1 MRAPDLRALQA
12 PLKTRYR
19 ETPAAARVTSYA
31 EAELRS
37 GAVQVGVRV
46 GDAFVEAGLHPATG
60 GDGSLRCSGDM
71 LLDALV
77 ACAGVTLQA
86 VAAAMGVTVKSGHL
100 RAEGDWDARG
110 TLGLSP
116 EVPVGC
122 TAVRLMVAL
131 DSNATP
137 DQLAKLLELTE
148 RYCVVAQTLKN
159 GVPVEVRGEEH
170 LGAGH
175 LPPKRNERT
184 PHPG

>member
-1 MRAPDLRALQA
+1 MRAADLRALQA

-19 ETPAAARVTSYA
+19 ETPAAAQVTSHA
-31 EAELRS
+31 EAELRP

-46 GDAFVEAGLHPATG
+46 GEAFVEAGLHPATG
-60 GDGSLRCSGDM
+60 GDGTVRCSGDM

-86 VAAAMGVTVKSGHL
+86 VAIAMGVTVKSGHL

-110 TLGLSP
+110 TLGLSR

-122 TAVRLMVAL
+122 TAVRVMVSL

-148 RYCVVAQTLKN
+148 RYCVVAQTLNK
-159 GVPVEVRGEEH
+159 GVPVEVRGEEP
-170 LGAGH
+170 LGVRRFH
-175 LPPKRNERT
+175 PERSEGST
-184 PHPG
+184 HPG